1 MIAVKKEA
9 AALTKTNAQG
19 KMAGSMVDEN
29 GLNHSTNQRPKDN
42 YSQNFEELG
51 RTLAHK
57 DEFVSETSES
67 DFKYIVDGWEAK
79 IVRCGEGDQKWGLFY
94 GKKA

>member
-1 MIAVKKEA
+1 MGLSLGIAGIIVFLSFISVYMAMIAVKKEA

-42 YSQNFEELG
+42 YSQNF
-51 RTLAHK
+51 
-57 DEFVSETSES
+57 V
-67 DFKYIVDGWEAK
+67 
-79 IVRCGEGDQKWGLFY
+79 
-94 GKKA
+94 